1 MRCFTPFNMT
11 MWSIGFIDH
20 RTVRILLNMTMWGI
34 GFIDH
39 RAVYILPYKKTTN
52 SMKTCG

>member
-1 MRCFTPFNMT
+1 